1 MTRRTNLIFLAVGA
15 AVGFGAGMLTGRA
28 TAPEVEAM
36 SRTFGLELEGRPLLG
51 SEDAPVTIVEFTDY
65 ECAFCRRYNQTTF
78 PLLLEQYGDRVSY
91 AVRHFPVSYQHRRAH
106 KAAQAAECAG
116 DQGKFF
122 EFHNVLFRQ
131 TPALDENSLIRYAA
145 MLRLN
150 TDVFQACL
158 QSGVKSGIVDDD
170 MQAGI
175 ARGLPG
181 TPAFL
186 INGRILYGAQPTEV
200 FQRTIERELSAN

>member
-1 MTRRTNLIFLAVGA
+1 MMKRANMISVAIGAV
-15 AVGFGAGMLTGRA
+15 VGLGAGVLIGRA
-28 TAPEVEAM
+28 TAPDVDAM
-36 SRTFGLELEGRPLLG
+36 SRTFGVELEGRPLLG
-51 SEDAPVTIVEFTDY
+51 SKNAPVTIIEFTDY

-78 PLLLEQYGDRVSY
+78 PVLLEQYGDRLSY
-91 AVRHFPVSYQHRRAH
+91 TVRHFPISYQHRRAH

-122 EFHNVLFRQ
+122 EFHDVLFKQ
-131 TPALDENSLIRYAA
+131 TPALEENSLIRYAA
-145 MLRLN
+145 MMRLN
-150 TDVFQACL
+150 TDVFRDCL
-158 QSGVKSGIVDDD
+158 QSGVKSDIVDDD

-186 INGRILYGAQPTEV
+186 INGRVLYGAQPTEV
-200 FQRTIERELSAN
+200 FQRTIERELSEN

>member
-1 MTRRTNLIFLAVGA
+1 MMKRANMISVAIGAV
-15 AVGFGAGMLTGRA
+15 VGLGAGVLIGRA
-28 TAPEVEAM
+28 TAPDVDAM
-36 SRTFGLELEGRPLLG
+36 SRTFGVELEGRPLLG
-51 SEDAPVTIVEFTDY
+51 SKNAPVTIIEFTDY

-78 PLLLEQYGDRVSY
+78 PVLLEQYGDRLSY
-91 AVRHFPVSYQHRRAH
+91 TVRHFPISYQHRRAH

-122 EFHNVLFRQ
+122 EFHDVLFKQ
-131 TPALDENSLIRYAA
+131 TPALEENSLIRYAA
-145 MLRLN
+145 MMRLN
-150 TDVFQACL
+150 TDVFRDCL
-158 QSGVKSGIVDDD
+158 QSGVKSDIVDDD

-186 INGRILYGAQPTEV
+186 INGRVLYGAQPTEV
-200 FQRTIERELSAN
+200 FQRTIERELAAN

>member
-1 MTRRTNLIFLAVGA
+1 MISVAIGAV
-15 AVGFGAGMLTGRA
+15 VGLGAGVLIGRA
-28 TAPEVEAM
+28 TAPDVDAM
-36 SRTFGLELEGRPLLG
+36 SRTFGVELEGRPLLG
-51 SEDAPVTIVEFTDY
+51 SKNAPVTIIEFTDY

-78 PLLLEQYGDRVSY
+78 PVLLEQYGDRLSY
-91 AVRHFPVSYQHRRAH
+91 TVRHFPISYQHRRAH

-122 EFHNVLFRQ
+122 EFHDVLFKQ
-131 TPALDENSLIRYAA
+131 TPALEENSLIRYAA
-145 MLRLN
+145 MMRLN
-150 TDVFQACL
+150 TDVFRDCL
-158 QSGVKSGIVDDD
+158 QSGVKSDIVDDD

-186 INGRILYGAQPTEV
+186 INGRVLYGAQPTEV
-200 FQRTIERELSAN
+200 FQRTIERELAAN

>member
-1 MTRRTNLIFLAVGA
+1 MISVAIGAV
-15 AVGFGAGMLTGRA
+15 VGLGAGVLIGRA
-28 TAPEVEAM
+28 TAPDVDAM
-36 SRTFGLELEGRPLLG
+36 SRTFGVELEGRPLLG
-51 SEDAPVTIVEFTDY
+51 SKNAPVTIIEFTDY

-78 PLLLEQYGDRVSY
+78 PVLLEQYGDRLSY
-91 AVRHFPVSYQHRRAH
+91 TVRHFPISYQHRRAH

-122 EFHNVLFRQ
+122 EFHDVLFKQ
-131 TPALDENSLIRYAA
+131 TPALEENSLIRYAA
-145 MLRLN
+145 MMRLN
-150 TDVFQACL
+150 TDVFRDCL
-158 QSGVKSGIVDDD
+158 QSGVKSDIVDDD

-186 INGRILYGAQPTEV
+186 INGRVLYGAQPTEV
-200 FQRTIERELSAN
+200 FQRTIERELSEN